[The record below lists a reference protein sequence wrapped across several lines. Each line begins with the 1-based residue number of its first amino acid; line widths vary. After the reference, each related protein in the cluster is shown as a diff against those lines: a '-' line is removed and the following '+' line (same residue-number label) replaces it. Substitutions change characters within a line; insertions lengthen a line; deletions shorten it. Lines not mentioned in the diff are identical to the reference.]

1 MVDSGGDYFSI
12 DAVLAE
18 ETAVPCLFQ
27 CGANGI
33 GRALDPSSGER
44 DNCSP

>member
-1 MVDSGGDYFSI
+1 MVDSGGDYFSV

-18 ETAVPCLFQ
+18 ETAIPCLFQ

-33 GRALDPSSGER
+33 GRALDPSSGE
-44 DNCSP
+44 DCSSNS